1 MTLLVRNNKTTL
13 AQTLIIVLLVAISQ
27 KAIFSIVSKPAGYVI
42 HVIVQHDCG
51 TVN

>member
-1 MTLLVRNNKTTL
+1 MTLLVRNNKITS
-13 AQTLIIVLLVAISQ
+13 AQTLIIILFLVAISQ
-27 KAIFSIVSKPAGYVI
+27 RAIFFVSKPAGYVI